1 MSLSSAG
8 AASSNE
14 TIMLQQLSR
23 ANTEKR
29 IMLREL
35 QMYREK
41 VAVKVGEVPLVSNS
55 PLCVQVAV
63 YEHMQRTAQENQLFP
78 RTFSAQPA
86 GSPASFTGTSPVPSL
101 RTGLTPFY
109 RRSRRA
115 ETQRSRLSR
124 PRHIQVPHTV

>member
-41 VAVKVGEVPLVSNS
+41 VAVKVCEVPLVSNS

-78 RTFSAQPA
+78 RTFSAQPP
-86 GSPASFTGTSPVPSL
+86 GSPASFTGMSCSFTAH
-101 RTGLTPFY
+101 R
-109 RRSRRA
+109 
-115 ETQRSRLSR
+115 
-124 PRHIQVPHTV
+124 PHTILSQIKAG